1 MEKKFLPSFVQFCI
15 KNFDFNPEE
24 NNSKEK
30 SLNLNPQTEEEFK
43 ELTFPNDELSYLF
56 TNECLSLLLK
66 TDKKF
71 IDDGII
77 QSILIATYNLYLNN
91 KNVSDYL
98 EIIHTLPLKE
108 YIENIEKCFTK
119 VEDLQSFLIFNFT
132 LIAYKMIDKQYYNNI
147 NFIILKTSLLYDYA
161 FIRGYIKNDKVKC
174 AIGKIIKVLI
184 KIYIKSTKEN
194 DIASKL
200 KYFFF
205 ENGNID
211 NNAFLIPAQVFENGY
226 KEFDGLIQEIKEVLK
241 KESEIKVIIDGL
253 NDLNKLKRIKL
264 TIEDDNE
271 ETEI

>member
-71 IDDGII
+71 IDVGII

-253 NDLNKLKRIKL
+253 NNLNKLKRIKL